1 MEYREMMVE
10 DIPIVTALY
19 VASFNAAPW
28 YDKWTEESAAKRL
41 TQMLRRDSAY
51 GLLAY
56 DAQGVCGL
64 IIGDEEQFYY
74 GPQFQ
79 IREFCVDNS
88 RRGQGFGTAIYQ
100 ELEQRLRQR
109 GICEIVLYTLHHKA
123 AEGFYQRQGMTTS
136 QDIVYMTKKLT

>member
-1 MEYREMMVE
+1 MEYREMTVK

-41 TQMLRRDSAY
+41 TQMLRRESAY

-88 RRGQGFGTAIYQ
+88 RRSLLQVTDLAIA
-100 ELEQRLRQR
+100 L
-109 GICEIVLYTLHHKA
+109 
-123 AEGFYQRQGMTTS
+123 
-136 QDIVYMTKKLT
+136 

>member
-1 MEYREMMVE
+1 MEYREMTVA
-10 DIPIVTALY
+10 DIPMVTALY

-41 TQMLRRDSAY
+41 IQMLRRDSAY

-74 GPQFQ
+74 GPRFRFVNFVW
-79 IREFCVDNS
+79 I
-88 RRGQGFGTAIYQ
+88 T
-100 ELEQRLRQR
+100 
-109 GICEIVLYTLHHKA
+109 A
-123 AEGFYQRQGMTTS
+123 AEARDWALPFIRNWSSGCAGGEFA
-136 QDIVYMTKKLT
+136 KLCCILCIIKPLKDFISARA